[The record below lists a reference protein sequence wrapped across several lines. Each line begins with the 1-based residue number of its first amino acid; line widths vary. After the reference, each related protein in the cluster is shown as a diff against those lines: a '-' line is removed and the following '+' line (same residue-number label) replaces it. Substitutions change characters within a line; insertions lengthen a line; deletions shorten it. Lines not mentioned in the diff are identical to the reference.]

1 MVGRMKYLSK
11 DAKKATD
18 DEKQDLSI
26 QVKLDRWM
34 RESSYLCVC
43 VCGLQSI
50 VLKRFDQLLRRCE
63 FSCMYVC
70 VCAARHNAEEMLSA
84 PVCPDA

>member
-26 QVKLDRWM
+26 QVRLDRWM
-34 RESSYLCVC
+34 CESSCMCVC
-43 VCGLQSI
+43 VAKHS
-50 VLKRFDQLLRRCE
+50 V
-63 FSCMYVC
+63 
-70 VCAARHNAEEMLSA
+70 EEI
-84 PVCPDA
+84 